1 MQPGKFHITCPQGTT
16 FQRTLVVKIDKYV
29 ANLTGY
35 TVRMQVRPTYAGPL
49 VLEPAVTISNETDG
63 EISVL
68 VTAEQSAALAAAT
81 YVYDLELES
90 PSGEVM
96 RLIEGRF
103 IVTPE
108 VTR

>member
-1 MQPGKFHITCPQGTT
+1 MQPSKFRITCPQGTT
-16 FQRTLVVKIDKYV
+16 FQRLIVIKFDRYV

-35 TVRMQVRPTYAGPL
+35 SARMQVRTTHSGPL
-49 VLEPAVTISNETDG
+49 VLEPAVEVSDPRGGEVSIS
-63 EISVL
+63 I
-68 VTAEQSAALAAAT
+68 TAEQSAALKAGT

-103 IVTPE
+103 IITPE